1 LLLAAIAIASLLTST
16 AIVGLMNS
24 GSGAP
29 PRSPAHAAGRGFA
42 GQDAQRSASAS
53 AEPGTVPLPSV
64 WVRIPE
70 LAPGPSKSVWQKAIT
85 ATSELDLGAHL
96 RPLLEKIDHVPGRG
110 GKVALV
116 LSVGKSSGGNTVAR
130 SLNRAAVKRGMLS
143 VLIQVQPDFAGADLA
158 AAERQSGVTIA
169 GVQSVNE
176 LLSAGDNV
184 GSTPADDI
192 RSEFDLIIVHA
203 TSLALQPDAITLA
216 AQADLIVL
224 VVREAEL
231 GSGAMGRIAAALS
244 RFDGVPSGL
253 VINHVTTGSAASP
266 REGNVLG
273 LAV

>member
-1 LLLAAIAIASLLTST
+1 
-16 AIVGLMNS
+16 
-24 GSGAP
+24 
-29 PRSPAHAAGRGFA
+29 
-42 GQDAQRSASAS
+42 
-53 AEPGTVPLPSV
+53 
-64 WVRIPE
+64 
-70 LAPGPSKSVWQKAIT
+70 
-85 ATSELDLGAHL
+85 
-96 RPLLEKIDHVPGRG
+96 
-110 GKVALV
+110 
-116 LSVGKSSGGNTVAR
+116 
-130 SLNRAAVKRGMLS
+130 MLS
-143 VLIQVQPDFAGADLA
+143 VLIRVQPDFAGADLA

-216 AQADLIVL
+216 AQADLIIL

-253 VINHVTTGSAASP
+253 VINHVTTGSAAAP